1 MQPLAKNPERRAKAR
16 LTHVAPITIKDIRT
30 GATYTAR
37 MFNYSETGIYFEC
50 DGMLNPGTAVYIG
63 IRRTPY
69 ERSPSDYNCYR
80 GVITW
85 RGKLPEDSHFYYGYG
100 LQFASGHESI
110 EDCQND
116 RKPVEN
122 KRKHPRKPLKKPIRF
137 SDEKQVFR
145 GWTGDISPSGVFVN
159 SNHGFRIGQMVT
171 LAIPDKDGKDVL
183 IRGQVV
189 WSSEKGFGV
198 KFIKKI

>member
-1 MQPLAKNPERRAKAR
+1 MQPLLKNTERRAKAR
-16 LTHVAPITIKDIRT
+16 LTHVTPVNIKDIRT

-37 MFNYSETGIYFEC
+37 MFNYSETGMYFES
-50 DGMLNPGTAVYIG
+50 DGLINPGTEVYIG

-85 RGKLPEDSHFYYGYG
+85 RNKLVEDSHFYYGYG
-100 LQFASGHESI
+100 VKFASGNDSK
-110 EDCQND
+110 DAGDND
-116 RKPVEN
+116 RGPTKN
-122 KRKHPRKPLKKPIRF
+122 IRKHPRKPFKKPIKF
-137 SDEKQVFR
+137 SDEKRVFK
-145 GWTGDISPSGVFVN
+145 GWTGDISPSGVFVT
-159 SNHGFRIGQMVT
+159 SNYRFRSGRMIT
-171 LAIPDKDGKDVL
+171 LAIPDKDGKDIL

-189 WSSEKGFGV
+189 WSNKEGFGV